1 MTPKLLV
8 IDDAVEIHALLE
20 ARLQPEEIIMDF
32 ATNAE
37 EGFERAKAIHPD
49 LILLDVM
56 MPGISGFELCRMLKE
71 DPQTS
76 GIPVIFLSGAS
87 DSVDKIKG
95 LDLGAIDYITKPFD
109 PAELRARVR
118 SGLRT
123 KRFQDLLAERAQI
136 DWLTGLW
143 NTIHFERRLFE
154 MFSAARRYDRPF
166 SVILLDLDHLNSVNN
181 QHGRPV
187 GDKVLHAVA
196 ALLLDSTRTC
206 DIVCRNGDDEFAI
219 LLPETIPEQATFLA
233 QRICA
238 GIKGLRVGHRGDA
251 VQITGTLGVAGVQ
264 HGEDARER
272 TAQGL
277 FDHAKASLEQGR
289 ESGRNRVGER

>member
-37 EGFERAKAIHPD
+37 EGFERAKSIHPD

-56 MPGISGFELCRMLKE
+56 MPGISGFDLCRMLKE
-71 DPQTS
+71 DPDTS
-76 GIPVIFLSGAS
+76 SIPVIFLSGAT

-219 LLPETIPEQATFLA
+219 LLPETIPDQATFLA

-238 GIKGLRVGHRGDA
+238 GIKALRVGHRGDA
-251 VQITGTLGVAGVQ
+251 VQVTGTLGVAGVE

-272 TAQGL
+272 TAQSL
-277 FDHAKASLEQGR
+277 FDGAKASLEHGR
-289 ESGRNRVGER
+289 STGRDRVGDR

>member
-20 ARLQPEEIIMDF
+20 ARLQPEDIIMDY

-37 EGFERAKAIHPD
+37 EGFERAKSIHPD

-56 MPGISGFELCRMLKE
+56 MPGISGFDLCRMLKE
-71 DPQTS
+71 DPLTS
-76 GIPVIFLSGAS
+76 NIPIIFLSGAS
-87 DSVDKIKG
+87 DAVDKIKG
-95 LDLGAIDYITKPFD
+95 LDLGAIDYITKPFE

-154 MFSAARRYDRPF
+154 MFSAARRYNRPF
-166 SVILLDLDHLNSVNN
+166 SVIILDLDNLASVNN
-181 QHGRPV
+181 QHGRPT
-187 GDKVLHAVA
+187 GDKVLHGVA
-196 ALLLDSTRTC
+196 ALILDNTRTC
-206 DIVCRNGDDEFAI
+206 DIVCRNGDDEFSI
-219 LLPETIPEQATFLA
+219 LLPETVPEQATFLA

-238 GIKGLRVGHRGDA
+238 EVKAMRIGHRGDA
-251 VQITGTLGVAGVQ
+251 VQVTATLGVAGVKD
-264 HGEDARER
+264 GEDAREQ
-272 TAQGL
+272 TAQAL
-277 FDHAKASLEQGR
+277 YDLSRASLEQGR
-289 ESGRNRVGER
+289 TAGRNCVGKT

>member
-56 MPGISGFELCRMLKE
+56 MPGISGFDLCRMLKE
-71 DPQTS
+71 DPDTS
-76 GIPVIFLSGAS
+76 SIPVIFLSGAT

-219 LLPETIPEQATFLA
+219 LLPETIPDQATFLA

-238 GIKGLRVGHRGDA
+238 GIKALRVGHRGDA
-251 VQITGTLGVAGVQ
+251 VQVTGTLGVAGVE

-272 TAQGL
+272 TAQSL
-277 FDHAKASLEQGR
+277 FDGAKASLEH
-289 ESGRNRVGER
+289 GRNTGRDRVGDR

>member
-71 DPQTS
+71 DTETS
-76 GIPVIFLSGAS
+76 GIPVIFLSGAT

-95 LDLGAIDYITKPFD
+95 LDLGAIDYITKPFE

-123 KRFQDLLAERAQI
+123 KRFQDLLAEKAQI

-143 NTIHFERRLFE
+143 NNIHFERRLFE

-166 SVILLDLDHLNSVNN
+166 SVILVDLDHLTSVNN

-187 GDKVLHAVA
+187 GDKLLHAVA
-196 ALLLDSTRTC
+196 ALLIDSTRTC
-206 DIVCRNGDDEFAI
+206 DIVCRNGEDEFAI
-219 LLPETIPEQATFLA
+219 LLPETIPDQATFLA

-238 GIKGLRVGHRGDA
+238 GIKALRVGHRGDA

-277 FDHAKASLEQGR
+277 FDNAKASLEQGR
-289 ESGRNRVGER
+289 NAGRNCVGER

>member
-37 EGFERAKAIHPD
+37 EGFERAKAINPD

-71 DPQTS
+71 DPLTS
-76 GIPVIFLSGAS
+76 NIPVIFLSGAS

-109 PAELRARVR
+109 AAELRARVR

-143 NTIHFERRLFE
+143 NKVHFERRLFE

-166 SVILLDLDHLNSVNN
+166 SVILLDLDHFNSVNKE
-181 QHGRPV
+181 HGRPV
-187 GDKVLHAVA
+187 GDKLLHAVA
-196 ALLLDSTRTC
+196 TLLLDSTRTC

-219 LLPETIPEQATFLA
+219 LLPETIPEQARFLA
-233 QRICA
+233 SRICTGTKA
-238 GIKGLRVGHRGDA
+238 LRVGHRGDA
-251 VQITGTLGVAGVQ
+251 IQITGTLGVAGVSG
-264 HGEDARER
+264 GEDAREQ

-277 FDHAKASLEQGR
+277 FDQAKACLKRGQEA
-289 ESGRNRVGER
+289 GRNQVGDS